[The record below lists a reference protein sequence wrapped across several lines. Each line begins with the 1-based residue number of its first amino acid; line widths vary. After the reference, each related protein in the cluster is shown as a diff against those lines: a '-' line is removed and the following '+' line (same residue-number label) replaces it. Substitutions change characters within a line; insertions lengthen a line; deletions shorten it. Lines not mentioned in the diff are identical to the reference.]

1 MAEKELERPKIS
13 ISKYFKVIW
22 KRRWL
27 VIITAGLTG
36 LVALIISFI
45 VRPMYKSSTTI
56 VLITEQMGIFSSPA
70 VMNLMSMANL
80 GEPTTTDTELEIMT
94 SKAVTSQVIKKLRL
108 QVDRYYIPRDSNG
121 RQLVSEITVEET
133 AKPNRYFIEFTDD
146 EGNYQLVDA
155 NNNYFGS
162 GTAGEDFRAAGLGF
176 LVFPYNWEKG
186 RRIQFDVSSVDASAR
201 ELKEKVI
208 SIKEQAN
215 FMLEI
220 TALADDG
227 LKAKRIA
234 EEVINQYID
243 VTNSF
248 KKSVAHETRL
258 LLEDRLFEIKRKRDM
273 SEQLLVDYQQSHNTV
288 FMGPRAEALV
298 NQIGTLQTAKIQA
311 EIQSEAIRRSLQ
323 LSSRNPGEMNIYM
336 PSVSTTPETGTAAVN
351 TDPVITELETQVDQ
365 LRLKLN
371 AYLSRYTEKH
381 PLVVET
387 QEALRKAET
396 ELYSRIRQRLDSYL
410 NTYQAQLSAIY
421 SEFDT
426 LVNTLPPE
434 QMDMAHIARDVEEYS
449 AILSAL
455 QAQYEQS
462 LIQETQEQS
471 QARRVRIVSP
481 STVPDTPNFPRKKLN
496 ALFGAFA
503 GLLLGIVFAFVVEF
517 TTLVESMGRTRLG
530 RWWQNR
536 FSHRRPK

>member
-1 MAEKELERPKIS
+1 MAEKELEKTKIS
-13 ISKYFKVIW
+13 ITKYIKVIW

-36 LVALIISFI
+36 LAALIISFL

-94 SKAVTSQVIKKLRL
+94 SKAVTTQVIKKLSL
-108 QVDRYYIPRDSNG
+108 QVDRYHIPRDSNG
-121 RQLVSEITVEET
+121 RQLISEITVEET
-133 AKPNRYFIEFTDD
+133 AKPNLYYIEFTDD
-146 EGNYQLVDA
+146 NGDYQLVDT
-155 NNNYFGS
+155 NDNYFGS
-162 GTAGEDFRAAGLGF
+162 GTAGEDFRAAGLAF

-186 RRIQFDVSSVDASAR
+186 RRIEFAVSSIDSSAK
-201 ELKEKVI
+201 ELKENVI

-215 FMLEI
+215 YMLEI
-220 TALADDG
+220 TAIADDG

-234 EEVINQYID
+234 EEVINQYVN

-258 LLEDRLFEIKRKRDM
+258 LLEDRMFEIKRKRDM

-288 FMGPRAEALV
+288 FLGPRAEALA
-298 NQIGTLQTAKIQA
+298 NQIGSLQSERIQA

-323 LSSRNPGEMNIYM
+323 LSSRNPSQMNIYL
-336 PSVSTTPETGTAAVN
+336 PSVPSGTDTGSTAN

-365 LRLKLN
+365 LRLRLN
-371 AYLSRYTEKH
+371 SYLARYTEKH

-387 QEALRKAET
+387 QEALRKAEN
-396 ELYSRIRQRLDSYL
+396 ELYGRIRQRLDSYL

-421 SEFDT
+421 SEFDN
-426 LVNTLPPE
+426 LVATMPPE
-434 QMDMAHIARDVEEYS
+434 QMEMAHIARDVEEYS

-455 QAQYEQS
+455 QAQYEEA

-471 QARRVRIVSP
+471 QSRRVRIVSP
-481 STVPDTPNFPRKKLN
+481 STVPDTPSFPRKKMN
-496 ALFGAFA
+496 AIYGALA
-503 GLLLGIVFAFVVEF
+503 GIILGVVFAFIVEF
-517 TTLVESMGRTRLG
+517 TSLVDAMSRTRLG

-536 FSHRRPK
+536 FSRRRPR